1 MNPAK
6 MVCELRPVIN
16 YMTKMNKLDKVL
28 KITYIAGIVLV
39 ILAIIYKL
47 YLIPGDQAERLIFFA
62 SGEYAQVQYKARL
75 LSFAGLGLFFV
86 SIITTYII
94 TKIAKKKN

>member
-1 MNPAK
+1 MD
-6 MVCELRPVIN
+6 
-16 YMTKMNKLDKVL
+16 KLL

-39 ILAIIYKL
+39 IFAIIYKL
-47 YLIPGDQAERLIFFA
+47 YLIPGDQAERLAFFA

-75 LSFAGLGLFFV
+75 LSFAGLGLFFG

-94 TKIAKKKN
+94 AKIAKKKIKKEMRNR